1 MKKIILSTL
10 AIFMFATAA
19 HAQGLSLKRKYYAD
33 WHGESVSWAN
43 KPNGKI
49 YRLREEIQCDDLPLI
64 PRLENSDEHKLLII
78 AERTAK
84 GWMALYRNEMLAENY
99 DFVVVFY
106 DADKNPVS
114 SVDLCMVSNT
124 YNCEVQDLRYD
135 AANDFLMFNMA
146 CPSYSEQ
153 IDGKGSKL
161 FCYNVGEQRM
171 MWSTPY
177 LTSNDI
183 FIFNDRYVFCSYGF
197 TNEKDYIH
205 MVDKFTGKVYSKLL
219 TSTAVDYMEIQ
230 QKDGKD
236 LLYAVDY
243 NDYLYVYNICD
254 TTPAP
259 QSASSSAKKLAAKK
273 PAAKK
278 STTSKKR

>member
-1 MKKIILSTL
+1 MNRTL
-10 AIFMFATAA
+10 LCSLALLVYASVAQ
-19 HAQGLSLKRKYYAD
+19 AQGLSLKRKYHSD
-33 WHGESVSWAN
+33 WHGESVSWVN
-43 KPNGKI
+43 KPNGKF
-49 YRLREEIQCDDLPLI
+49 YRLREEIQCNDLPLI
-64 PRLENSDEHKLLII
+64 PRLENSDQNKLLII

-106 DADKNPVS
+106 DEEKNPVS
-114 SVDLCMVSNT
+114 SVDLCEVSNT
-124 YNCEVQDLRYD
+124 YNCEVQDIRYD
-135 AANDFLMFNMA
+135 ADNDFLMFNMA

-161 FCYNVGEQRM
+161 FCYKVGEHRM

-177 LTSNDI
+177 LTSNDV
-183 FIFNDRYVFCSYGF
+183 FIFNDKYVFCSYGF
-197 TNEKDYIH
+197 TSEKDYIH

-219 TSTAVDYMEIQ
+219 TSTAVEYMEIQ

-254 TTPAP
+254 TTPSAP
-259 QSASSSAKKLAAKK
+259 KPSTSSAKKSSAKK
-273 PAAKK
+273 K
-278 STTSKKR
+278 SSSKKR